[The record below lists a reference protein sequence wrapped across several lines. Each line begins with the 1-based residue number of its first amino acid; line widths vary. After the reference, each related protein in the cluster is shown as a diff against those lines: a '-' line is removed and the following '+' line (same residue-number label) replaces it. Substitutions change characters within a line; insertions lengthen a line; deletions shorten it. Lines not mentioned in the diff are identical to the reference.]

1 MAPSLRELSRRLRET
16 RRAAEGVG
24 PYGGRLRLSYS
35 PECFCML
42 KFSPRGPFVNG
53 PYSVL
58 AA

>member
-35 PECFCML
+35 PGWFCML